1 MAAMMAFLV
10 SAAGTAKKGGGG
22 ADSYKGWDTGSSYVS
37 MYKQGQDTIVTG
49 RVVKVMDQE
58 PMPGM
63 AMGAVIV
70 VKDTDNREHLVSLGP
85 KAYLDQESIAFRKG
99 EEVTIKGSSVDVK
112 GKTMIITREVNRAG
126 IGTNTLIDDAGNPT
140 W

>member
-1 MAAMMAFLV
+1 
-10 SAAGTAKKGGGG
+10 
-22 ADSYKGWDTGSSYVS
+22 